1 MCGPASSTAFRR
13 LASRPG
19 TSLARGNQ
27 SIIRVVV
34 VSDTHV
40 PRFARRFEK
49 ALALVRAEAPDLI
62 LHCGDFTEPEA
73 IGPLEAIAPFDGVAG
88 NNDGAELVRRF
99 GLTKILELGKS
110 CVGLVHGHGGERGST
125 EQRARAA
132 FANRPLAAIL
142 FGHSHVPLCE
152 RRDGTWLINP
162 GSPTDKRRQPR
173 YSYAVIDAGAAC
185 FEPRLVFFD

>member
-1 MCGPASSTAFRR
+1 MT
-13 LASRPG
+13 
-19 TSLARGNQ
+19 
-27 SIIRVVV
+27 RVVV

-49 ALALVRAEAPDLI
+49 ALALLRAEAPDFI

-73 IGPLEAIAPFDGVAG
+73 IAPLEAIAPFDGVAG
-88 NNDGAELVRRF
+88 NNDGAELVHRF
-99 GLTKILELGKS
+99 GLAKIREIASARL
-110 CVGLVHGHGGERGST
+110 GLVHGHGGERGST

-132 FANRPLAAIL
+132 FADRQPLAAIL

-173 YSYAVIDAGAAC
+173 YSYAVIDVDAAR